1 MTWETLIWLGVNAS
15 VPSLSLFPAIH
26 EVPEREGLD
35 TSAAEQEWR
44 ISLAKERLE
53 ALLSQAIPLHE
64 AQKDSLEASS
74 SNVSQSSEHGD
85 APDQDTTDVPSPP
98 KASFAA
104 MVSKTNIEDND
115 KKTAD
120 EFLDFLR
127 KSDRILA
134 EVVHLHISL
143 SPSLPTEKDS
153 PSSVLLDST
162 AYISAAAVSNTT
174 TAVGKLSTGTPI
186 QVSFCLTR
194 PPRLSYICVHFPVS
208 ITWARV

>member
-1 MTWETLIWLGVNAS
+1 MDRNSDSPFFL
-15 VPSLSLFPAIH
+15 PSFL
-26 EVPEREGLD
+26 LD
-35 TSAAEQEWR
+35 T
-44 ISLAKERLE
+44 
-53 ALLSQAIPLHE
+53 
-64 AQKDSLEASS
+64 
-74 SNVSQSSEHGD
+74 
-85 APDQDTTDVPSPP
+85 PP
-98 KASFAA
+98 PP
-104 MVSKTNIEDND
+104 V
-115 KKTAD
+115 
-120 EFLDFLR
+120 R
-127 KSDRILA
+127 SDRILA